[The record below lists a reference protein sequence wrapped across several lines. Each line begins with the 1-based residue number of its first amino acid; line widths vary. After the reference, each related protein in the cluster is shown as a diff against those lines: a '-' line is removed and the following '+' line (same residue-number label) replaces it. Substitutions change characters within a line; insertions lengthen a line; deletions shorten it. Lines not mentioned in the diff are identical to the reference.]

1 MAPYLQKACLVGVIL
16 RGLRQAHTVLP
27 HAFVDCFVFVF
38 LWVSFFFCHKFIW
51 EQMSLGRRICPLR
64 QEFFGIDSYR
74 MIGPGDMGTVESFG
88 SCGDFDFE
96 SWPIPAACQGPWF
109 R

>member
-27 HAFVDCFVFVF
+27 HVFIDCFVFVF
-38 LWVSFFFCHKFIW
+38 FGGVFFGHKFIW
-51 EQMSLGRRICPLR
+51 EQISLGRRICPLR

-74 MIGPGDMGTVESFG
+74 IIGSEDIGMVESFG
-88 SCGDFDFE
+88 SCGDCDFE
-96 SWPIPAACQGPWF
+96 SLPIPVACQGPWF